1 MSVIKNRAVRAY
13 WENEPCGT
21 GEAIVGKIPQSRRA
35 FFEKVENHRYAIE
48 PHIFTVAQFSRFH
61 GRKVL
66 EIGVGAGTDHL
77 QWARSGVDLYGVDL
91 TQAAISMTRARL
103 KSHGFSSQLQR
114 WDAEQRLP
122 FRSGFFDVVYS
133 WGVIHHAE
141 EPEKIL
147 KEVYRILKP
156 GGVFIGMLYGRHSL
170 RALRLWIRRALLAG
184 RPWQSLGKVVADHM
198 ESPGTHSYTSGELRG
213 LLRPYRR
220 VEFLPWITPYDTK
233 GIPPVLQ
240 RLLPA
245 CLGWFLAFRA
255 WK

>member
-1 MSVIKNRAVRAY
+1 
-13 WENEPCGT
+13 
-21 GEAIVGKIPQSRRA
+21 
-35 FFEKVENHRYAIE
+35 
-48 PHIFTVAQFSRFH
+48 
-61 GRKVL
+61 
-66 EIGVGAGTDHL
+66 
-77 QWARSGVDLYGVDL
+77 
-91 TQAAISMTRARL
+91 MTRARL

-141 EPEKIL
+141 QPEKIL

-170 RALRLWIRRALLAG
+170 RALRLWISRALLAG
-184 RPWQSLGKVVADHM
+184 RPCQSLGKVVADHM
-198 ESPGTHSYTSGELRG
+198 ESPGTQSYTPGELRG
-213 LLRPYRR
+213 LLRAYRR

-240 RLLPA
+240 GLIPA